1 MSGDPLAFLSPEWCD
16 ELVVACAGADP
27 VLEDVVVEVQ
37 LTGAPR
43 GRGRINLV
51 VEGGRLVS
59 CAPTPEPAA
68 ALKLKSSLADATAM
82 LHGELDPNVAFM
94 RGDLK
99 TDGPTGPL
107 LALLA
112 AYRSDVV
119 AQARMDL
126 ASRTG
131 PA

>member
-1 MSGDPLAFLSPEWCD
+1 MNDEPLAFLTPEWCD
-16 ELVVACAGADP
+16 ALVAACVAAEP

-43 GRGRINLV
+43 GRGRISLV
-51 VEGGRLVS
+51 VDGGRLVA
-59 CAPTPEPAA
+59 CAPTPEPTAV
-68 ALKLKSSLADATAM
+68 LKLKSSLADATAM
-82 LHGELDPNVAFM
+82 LQGELDPNVAFM

-107 LALLA
+107 IALLA
-112 AYRSDVV
+112 AYRRPD
-119 AQARMDL
+119 AEQARADL
-126 ASRTG
+126 AARTG